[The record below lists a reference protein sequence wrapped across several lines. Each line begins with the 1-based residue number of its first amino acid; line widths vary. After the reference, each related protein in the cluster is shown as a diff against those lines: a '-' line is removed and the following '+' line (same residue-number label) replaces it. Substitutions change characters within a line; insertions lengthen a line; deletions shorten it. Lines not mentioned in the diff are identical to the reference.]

1 MPIINCKVE
10 LELNLIEDCI
20 LSSAGNSAKSKITDT
35 KLQAT
40 IVTLSTKNNVNL
52 SKQSTNG
59 FKRYVFWSEY
69 QSIPAK
75 VKNNG
80 INIYELLSAS
90 LQGVKRLFVLAYD
103 ATNGDNAEIKN
114 KRMYFLPRAEIKNY
128 NVLINGRNFYDQ
140 PINDLMKEYDEVRKT
155 SIG

>member
-103 ATNGDNAEIKN
+103 ATNGDNAGIKN

-140 PINDLMKEYDEVRKT
+140 PINDLIKEYDEVRKT

>member
-69 QSIPAK
+69 QIIPAK

-90 LQGVKRLFVLAYD
+90 LQSVKRLFVHVYD
-103 ATNGDNAEIKN
+103 ATNGDNAGIKN

-128 NVLINGRNFYDQ
+128 NVLINGRNFYDH
-140 PINDLMKEYDEVRKT
+140 PINDLIKEYDEVRKT

>member
-90 LQGVKRLFVLAYD
+90 LQSVKRLFVHVYD
-103 ATNGDNAEIKN
+103 ATNGDNAGIKN

-128 NVLINGRNFYDQ
+128 NVLINGRNFYDH
-140 PINDLMKEYDEVRKT
+140 PINDLIKEYDEVRKT